1 MSSSHGWRGTQGHR
15 ACLSVYL
22 RLSREY
28 SDAAD
33 GLSHFCQDDALGSS
47 VPPTT
52 DRVGATYVALLW
64 HRFVLSS
71 GVHSTFASSSDSHG
85 EHPAAAPHC
94 LTPETEEFTVR
105 LKTMLQVW

>member
-1 MSSSHGWRGTQGHR
+1 MSSSHGLRGTQGINR

-33 GLSHFCQDDALGSS
+33 GLCHFRQDDALGSS

-64 HRFVLSS
+64 HRFVSYLP
-71 GVHSTFASSSDSHG
+71 GFIPPLHH
-85 EHPAAAPHC
+85 H
-94 LTPETEEFTVR
+94 
-105 LKTMLQVW
+105 QVVMVNIQQPLHIV